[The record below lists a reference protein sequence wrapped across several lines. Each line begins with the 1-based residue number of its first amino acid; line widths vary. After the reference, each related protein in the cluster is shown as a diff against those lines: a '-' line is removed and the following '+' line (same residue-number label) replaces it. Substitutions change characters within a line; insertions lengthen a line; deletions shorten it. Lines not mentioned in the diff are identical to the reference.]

1 MISDEISMK
10 RNIWKFQKTRQRQRV
25 YPELMQ
31 ATTTFQ
37 ISIIYKN
44 IKTRCFLML
53 HFQLQKTYID
63 LKNVSLYGIHIMKF
77 RKSNIMFSNSSF
89 IFYLCNIKDLIKI
102 FLNLMNSRVEKVYS
116 RISKWFVLNIHTSNS
131 CINVNLVIILNF
143 IESYSKIFVIL

>member
-1 MISDEISMK
+1 MISDEINMNRK
-10 RNIWKFQKTRQRQRV
+10 IWKFQKTRQRQRV
-25 YPELMQ
+25 HPELMQ
-31 ATTTFQ
+31 EITTLQ

-53 HFQLQKTYID
+53 HFQLQKTFID
-63 LKNVSLYGIHIMKF
+63 LKNVSLYEIHIMKF

-102 FLNLMNSRVEKVYS
+102 FFNLMSSRVEKVYFKTS
-116 RISKWFVLNIHTSNS
+116 NWIVLNIHTSNS

-143 IESYSKIFVIL
+143 IGSLKYQ